1 MILLGIN
8 SSSPGQRTTHSITE
22 PQGVE
27 PTDSRAMSGLMAT
40 LPAWG
45 LIPADPSAPSSFSPA
60 DSRGQV
66 QILSKP
72 GSSHKICP
80 LVLPST
86 LCILESEH
94 LASTL
99 LIFVE
104 LMNAGVN
111 EEISGTCTALS
122 TFHINYRIHYPIL
135 FLGFPCECRTR
146 IPALQLGKLR
156 PREMTVPHR

>member
-1 MILLGIN
+1 
-8 SSSPGQRTTHSITE
+8 
-22 PQGVE
+22 
-27 PTDSRAMSGLMAT
+27 MSGLMAT

-45 LIPADPSAPSSFSPA
+45 LIPADPSAPSPFSPA
-60 DSRGQV
+60 DSRGQG

-122 TFHINYRIHYPIL
+122 TFHINFASITL
-135 FLGFPCECRTR
+135 SCSWDSLVNAGLGYLLYSWEN
-146 IPALQLGKLR
+146 
-156 PREMTVPHR
+156 